1 MELVEELKY
10 YVKMFFKNT
19 QDNVFSKDNKI
30 MKTGKKGKLSFTK
43 ERLKFTLRGF
53 AELQFL

>member
-1 MELVEELKY
+1 
-10 YVKMFFKNT
+10 
-19 QDNVFSKDNKI
+19 

-53 AELQFL
+53 AELQFLWPTLGNSLWNVHTAKIEKF